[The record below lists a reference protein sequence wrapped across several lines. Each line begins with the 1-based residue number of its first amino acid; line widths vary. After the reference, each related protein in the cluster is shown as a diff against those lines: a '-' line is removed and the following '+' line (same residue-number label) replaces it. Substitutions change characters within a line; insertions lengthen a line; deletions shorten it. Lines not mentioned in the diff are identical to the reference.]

1 MESNYDNTARH
12 YTTSAAIFFHV
23 YVCFVLFVMQT
34 ISTKYSDIYALI
46 LLFIFIAFMDAYT
59 IPPLCWVTIINCKNW
74 IIVLG

>member
-12 YTTSAAIFFHV
+12 YTTSAAIFFH
-23 YVCFVLFVMQT
+23 VLFVMQT